1 MADMANVCLT
11 GRMVRDA
18 TTKKVGQTSVTEFT
32 LAVNSW
38 KKDDT
43 GNHIASFCNI
53 EVWGKLGEIIIR
65 YGVKGKQLAISGEVR
80 IDTWEKE
87 GVKQRKTVIDAKN
100 ITLLGSKDEAPV
112 KVAIPNAEIP
122 F

>member
-1 MADMANVCLT
+1 MADLASVCLT
-11 GRMVRDA
+11 GRITRDA
-18 TTKKVGQTSVTEFT
+18 KTRQAGTHTVTEFS
-32 LAVNSW
+32 LAVNHW
-38 KKDDT
+38 KEYSV
-43 GNHIASFCNI
+43 SFFNV
-53 EVWGKLGEIIIR
+53 EAWGKLGEIILR
-65 YGVKGKQLAISGEVR
+65 YGVKGKQIALQGEIR
-80 IDTWEKE
+80 IDTWDKD